1 MSENK
6 QDNEKQDNKKQTSE
20 PVQDLEPQVLGG
32 GLDPEFDDDNDVI
45 FQAQMG
51 VHQFLM
57 SQWKSILGV
66 TVVFLLGVL
75 IYGTYTNSVM
85 ESQRAIHSDLAKIQ
99 KRLPNAL
106 ATGATTA
113 QKSKFRASAA
123 ETEQVAKEASGV
135 GAYYSW
141 LEAGKMWMVAEE
153 WDPAIAAFSN
163 IDTGAP
169 TLLRWTAA
177 TKISQAYNKKGDKPK
192 AVETLS
198 KITKELD
205 GTLKE
210 QGLLTLALLQEE
222 NGDVAGAKATID
234 ELLQLNQ
241 TSEFIVLSNDL
252 VERLAQRS
260 LNDVTAGGTNSAQVP
275 EESPKEESPKEESPK
290 EEQQ

>member
-6 QDNEKQDNKKQTSE
+6 QDNENQNPKNNASE
-20 PVQDLEPQVLGG
+20 PVQELEPQVLGG
-32 GLDPEFDDDNDVI
+32 GLDPEFDDDKDVI

-57 SQWKSILGV
+57 SQWKNILGV

-85 ESQRAIHSDLAKIQ
+85 ETQRSIHSDLAKIQ
-99 KRLPNAL
+99 KRLPNPL

-113 QKSKFRASAA
+113 QKSKFRTSAA

-153 WDPAIAAFSN
+153 WDSAISALSN
-163 IDTGAP
+163 IDSSAP

-177 TKISQAYNKKGDKPK
+177 TKVSQSYSKKGDMQKS
-192 AVETLS
+192 VETIS
-198 KITKELD
+198 QITKELD

-222 NGDVAGAKATID
+222 NADVAGAKATID

-260 LNDVTAGGTNSAQVP
+260 LNDVTSGKSSDENPQ
-275 EESPKEESPKEESPK
+275 EEVQNKE
-290 EEQQ
+290 Q

>member
-6 QDNEKQDNKKQTSE
+6 QDNEMQDNEMQDNKKQTSE

-32 GLDPEFDDDNDVI
+32 GLEPEFDDDKDVI

-113 QKSKFRASAA
+113 QKSKFRTSAA

-135 GAYYSW
+135 GSYYSW

-153 WDPAIAAFSN
+153 WDSALVAFSN
-163 IDTGAP
+163 IDTNAP
-169 TLLRWTAA
+169 ILLRWTAA
-177 TKISQAYNKKGDKPK
+177 IKISQAYNKKGEGQK
-192 AVETLS
+192 AVETIAQ
-198 KITKELD
+198 ITGELD

-210 QGLLTLALLQEE
+210 QGLLTLALLKEE
-222 NGDVAGAKATID
+222 NGDVTGAKSTID

-241 TSEFIVLSNDL
+241 TSEFIVLSNEL

-260 LNDVTAGGTNSAQVP
+260 LNDVTGGGTNTVQVP
-275 EESPKEESPKEESPK
+275 EESSKEESPK

>member
-6 QDNEKQDNKKQTSE
+6 QDNEKQDQKNNASE
-20 PVQDLEPQVLGG
+20 PVQELEPQVLGG
-32 GLDPEFDDDNDVI
+32 GLDPEFDDDKDVI

-57 SQWKSILGV
+57 SQWKNILGV

-85 ESQRAIHSDLAKIQ
+85 ETQRGIHSNLAKIQ
-99 KRLPNAL
+99 KRLPNTL

-113 QKSKFRASAA
+113 QKSKFRTSAA

-153 WDPAIAAFSN
+153 WDSAIAAFSN
-163 IDTGAP
+163 IDASAP

-177 TKISQAYNKKGDKPK
+177 TKVSQAYSKKGDKQK
-192 AVETLS
+192 SVETIS
-198 KITKELD
+198 QITKELD

-222 NGDVAGAKATID
+222 NADVAGAKATID

-241 TSEFIVLSNDL
+241 ASEFIVLSNDL

-260 LNDVTAGGTNSAQVP
+260 LNDVTSEKPV
-275 EESPKEESPKEESPK
+275 EENPKEEVQNKE
-290 EEQQ
+290 Q

>member
-6 QDNEKQDNKKQTSE
+6 QENKKQTSE
-20 PVQDLEPQVLGG
+20 PVQELEPQVLGG
-32 GLDPEFDDDNDVI
+32 GLEPEFDDDKDVI

-66 TVVFLLGVL
+66 TTIFLTGVL
-75 IYGTYTNSVM
+75 VYGTYTNSVM
-85 ESQRAIHSDLAKIQ
+85 ESQRAIHSNLAKIQ

-113 QKSKFRASAA
+113 QKSKFRTSAA
-123 ETEQVAKEASGV
+123 ETEQVAKGASGV

-153 WDPAIAAFSN
+153 WDSSIAAFSN
-163 IDTGAP
+163 IDAGAP
-169 TLLRWTAA
+169 RLLRWTAA
-177 TKISQAYNKKGDKPK
+177 TKVSQAYGKKGDKQK
-192 AVETLS
+192 SVETIS

-222 NGDVAGAKATID
+222 NDDVAGAKATID

-260 LNDVTAGGTNSAQVP
+260 LNDVTSDDSNAVQVQ
-275 EESPKEESPKEESPK
+275 EKSPKQEDQKT
-290 EEQQ
+290 EQQ